1 MNLRTRVGAAGAA
14 ALLVVGGAVPSYAAV
29 TKDGIYNC
37 AAFPAV
43 QYRIQGGGI
52 VLAPGNSSATRFRDA
67 ATVWRSGDSRGP
79 GGFWSV
85 TGNTTVDLSYT
96 RGVCRNFG

>member
-1 MNLRTRVGAAGAA
+1 MKARIVWSSVAAAAFAVTGAA
-14 ALLVVGGAVPSYAAV
+14 VPAYAAV
-29 TKDGIYNC
+29 TEDGVYNC

-43 QYRIQGGGI
+43 QFRIQGGGV
-52 VLAPGNSSATRFRDA
+52 VLGPGDNTAIRYTNSPST
-67 ATVWRSGDSRGP
+67 WRSGDNRGP

-85 TGNTTVDLSYT
+85 TGRTTVDLDYT